1 MQPELL
7 LDEVQLAKR
16 LGMSRKALSIRRW
29 RGGGPPFVRLG
40 RRVFYR
46 PEDVQEWLASN
57 RWISTA
63 AQPTARADKEK

>member
-7 LDEVQLAKR
+7 LDEVMLAER

-46 PEDVQEWLASN
+46 PEDVQEWLVSN
-57 RWISTA
+57 RCSSTA
-63 AQPTARADKEK
+63 MQPTAAMEPVK